1 MKTSFSSGSWP
12 GTAPLT
18 RVLLLSTAALCGFLA
33 RAEAKDAYLAAIR
46 TCIDATGKNANLNCA
61 VGSVSPAQVPVWS
74 FLQITP
80 AEFAA
85 KTITTTPISGA
96 VVPGPLLTADSG
108 DSAGLTI
115 HLLNLL
121 PVPVSLVIPG
131 QPAAL
136 SPVWFDPGTGTVTG
150 TGTRPTADVTSRVR
164 SLNFETLPG
173 ATGNYTWAALKAG
186 TFIYQS
192 GTHQAIQVQMG
203 LHGGLAVASGTSTA
217 GGAIGTAY
225 PLVTYG
231 RQVVTY
237 LSEIDTAMH
246 ATVDG
251 SPTHDAVPA
260 AALAGTKV
268 SPLEYWPNQ
277 FLTTL
282 TVLQPDFTP
291 VPAVSGHGQLRPN
304 VTTLMR
310 FMNGSLRSH
319 VQIVQDANMRVV
331 AEDGNQYRYGKGQ
344 YSVLLDAGKTK
355 DALFTP
361 VIAETVAVYDRMLN
375 TGGVGAM
382 GQGMIAYLDIT
393 AANQPVATGDAY
405 TGTQGQALT
414 VAAPGVLAND
424 VSPDHKPLTSK
435 VVTTT
440 AGGTL
445 VLALNGGFTYTPPA
459 GSTIASDSF
468 SYVAMEGTAPVLT
481 SLPATVKITLGAAP
495 PVAVADSYN
504 ATNTAALLVAKPG
517 VLAND
522 TPAAGLTAALVTG
535 PAHGTLALNADGSFS
550 YQATTGYTG
559 PDTFTYTASNGPL
572 KSVAATVSITVTGN
586 PLVASDDFYTVA
598 VGSSNDPL
606 NLIANDTGWV
616 AADVLAIVSRPNH
629 GGQVTVGANGT
640 VAYTPKVLFVGTE
653 AFTYRFSGGGKTS
666 NTATVTVNVTR

>member
-1 MKTSFSSGSWP
+1 MQNLSSFGSSPGS
-12 GTAPLT
+12 APLT
-18 RVLLLSTAALCGFLA
+18 RILLLSTAALCVHA
-33 RAEAKDAYLAAIR
+33 PQVEAKDAYLAAVR
-46 TCIDATGKNANLNCA
+46 TCMDASGKNTDLNCA
-61 VGSVSPAQVPVWS
+61 SGSASAAQVPIWS
-74 FLQITP
+74 FLQITA
-80 AEFAA
+80 AEYAA
-85 KTITTTPISGA
+85 KKLSATPISGA

-108 DSAGLTI
+108 DSAGLTV

-131 QPAAL
+131 QPTPL
-136 SPVWFDPGTGTVTG
+136 IPVWFNPTTGSVTA
-150 TGTRPTADVTSRVR
+150 TGARSPLDVTSRVR
-164 SLNFETLPG
+164 SLNTETAPG
-173 ATGNYTWAALKAG
+173 ATGDYSWKTLKAG

-203 LHGGLAVASGTSTA
+203 LHGGLVVASGTSAA
-217 GGAIGTAY
+217 GSVTGTAY

-237 LSEIDTAMH
+237 LSEIDAAMH

-268 SPLEYWPNQ
+268 SPFEYWPNQ

-291 VPAVSGHGQLRPN
+291 VAAVSGHGQLQPN
-304 VTTLMR
+304 VTTLLR

-331 AEDGNQYRYGKGQ
+331 AEDGNPYRYTKGQ

-361 VIAETVAVYDRMLN
+361 VIAETIAVYDRMLN

-382 GQGMIAYLDIT
+382 GQGMVAYLDVT
-393 AANQPVATGDAY
+393 AANTPVATADAY

-445 VLALNGGFTYTPPA
+445 SLALNGGFTYTAPA
-459 GSTIASDSF
+459 GSTVASDSF

-481 SLPATVKITLGAAP
+481 SLPATVKITLSAAP

-504 ATNTAALLVAKPG
+504 ATNTAALVVAKPG
-517 VLAND
+517 VLVND

-535 PAHGTLALNADGSFS
+535 TAHGTLVLNADGSFN
-550 YQATTGYTG
+550 YQATSGYTG
-559 PDTFTYTASNGPL
+559 PDSFTYTASNGTA
-572 KSVAATVSITVTGN
+572 KSVAATASITVTGN
-586 PLVASDDFYTVA
+586 PLVAYDDWFTVA
-598 VGSSNDPL
+598 ISSTADPM
-606 NLIANDTGWV
+606 NLVANDTGYV
-616 AADVLAIVSRPNH
+616 PADVLTIISRPNH
-629 GGQVTVGANGT
+629 GGRVTVGTNGT
-640 VAYTPKVLFVGTE
+640 VAYTPKILFVGTE
-653 AFTYRFSGGGKTS
+653 AFTYHFSGAGKTS
-666 NTATVTVNVTR
+666 NTATVTVNVVR